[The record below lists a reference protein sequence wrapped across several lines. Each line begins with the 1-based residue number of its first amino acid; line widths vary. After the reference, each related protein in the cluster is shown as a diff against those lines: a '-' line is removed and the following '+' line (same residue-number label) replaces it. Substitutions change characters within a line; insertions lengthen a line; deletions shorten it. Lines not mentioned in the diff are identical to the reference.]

1 MKSAAVLIED
11 GAFAIFFLFLEPADL
26 KVNKIFPTY
35 ILYLVPMF
43 TKLGNIDF
51 TWFIKLLTLSLQE
64 AMSDIIFGK
73 FRGKLSIKVCRYLQQ
88 TLTLSKRRNLPL
100 QPSCLTK
107 FYHMNCC
114 VSWRK

>member
-11 GAFAIFFLFLEPADL
+11 GAFAIFFLLLEPADL

-51 TWFIKLLTLSLQE
+51 T
-64 AMSDIIFGK
+64 
-73 FRGKLSIKVCRYLQQ
+73 
-88 TLTLSKRRNLPL
+88 
-100 QPSCLTK
+100 
-107 FYHMNCC
+107 
-114 VSWRK
+114 